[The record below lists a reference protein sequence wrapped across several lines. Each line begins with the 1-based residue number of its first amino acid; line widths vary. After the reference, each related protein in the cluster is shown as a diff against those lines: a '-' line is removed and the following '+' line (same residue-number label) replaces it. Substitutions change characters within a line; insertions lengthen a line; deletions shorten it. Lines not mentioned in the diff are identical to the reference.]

1 LNMHNFVVFCFL
13 SAALLVCVKGAFP
26 PPCDSEIYCSGPILH
41 QVQEAKLFDD
51 DKFFVDMK
59 LRETPDVVL
68 SAFRNLSQEHPNAT
82 VPPGKLQEFLS
93 LYFEAPG
100 TEFESW
106 TPPDWHDKPKFLEG
120 IADQELRNWAEKI
133 HHLWK
138 SLGRKV
144 IRASVKDHP
153 ELYSQIY
160 TPHPVVVPGGRF
172 RELYYWD
179 SYWVINGLLLSEMTD
194 TAYGM
199 IQNFLYLV
207 NRYGFV
213 PNGGRIYYERRSQ
226 PPFLTLMVESYYQ
239 ATKDKDFLRSALPGL
254 EQEYR
259 FWMQNRS
266 VAVRLNETLHVLNRY
281 DVQILICCGSARE
294 SMFFFLSLPS
304 DRKEQL
310 WMDLKAGAESG
321 WDFTSRWYI
330 DGDGHNNGTLRDTRT
345 SQILPADL
353 NALLCLS
360 EKTLAS
366 FHRIL
371 GDGDSAARYDQAAAR
386 RLQAIE
392 SVLWDAERGA
402 WFDYNLVTQSKHF
415 EFYPSNLAPV
425 WAQCYSRPEMG
436 EKAVQYL
443 KKSGALQFPNGVPTS
458 LTDSGQQ
465 WDYPNAWPPLQHMLI
480 SGLSKLPSEDA
491 KQLALDLAQRWI
503 RTNWLAYGKYEA
515 MFEKYDVN
523 GDGKPGGGGEY
534 EVQLGFGWTNGVAL
548 QLLDQYGATLTSGS
562 GHLSTGLLLPLVISA
577 TLMLQ

>member
-1 LNMHNFVVFCFL
+1 MQNFVVLCGL
-13 SAALLVCVKGAFP
+13 SVALFTCVQSAFP
-26 PPCDSEIYCSGPILH
+26 PPCDSEIYCSGPVLH
-41 QVQEAKLFDD
+41 QVQTAKVFED
-51 DKFFVDMK
+51 DKYFVDMK

-68 SAFRNLSQEHPNAT
+68 SAFRNLSHGLPNTT
-82 VPPGKLQEFLS
+82 VPPGKLQEFLTT
-93 LYFEAPG
+93 YFEKPG
-100 TEFESW
+100 MEFESW
-106 TPPDWHDKPKFLEG
+106 TPPDWHEKPKFLEG
-120 IADQELRNWAEKI
+120 IADDELRNWAEKI
-133 HHLWK
+133 HELWK
-138 SLGRKV
+138 SLGRK
-144 IRASVKDHP
+144 IRSDVKDHP

-160 TPHPVVVPGGRF
+160 TPHPVIVPGGRF

-239 ATKDKDFLRSALPGL
+239 ATGDKEFLRAALPAL

-266 VAVRLNETLHVLNRY
+266 TPVTVNGTEHVLNRY
-281 DVQILICCGSARE
+281 HVEVGSPRPE
-294 SMFFFLSLPS
+294 SYTDDLELAEGLPEE
-304 DRKEQL
+304 RKEQL
-310 WMDLKAGAESG
+310 WMDLKTGAESG

-330 DGDGHNNGTLRDTRT
+330 DGDGNNNGTLKETRT
-345 SQILPADL
+345 SQILPVDL
-353 NALLCLS
+353 NALLCLN
-360 EKTLAS
+360 EKALAL
-366 FHRIL
+366 FHRTL
-371 GDGDSAARYDQAAAR
+371 GDGDSAALYERAAAR
-386 RLQAIE
+386 RLGAIE

-402 WFDYNLVTQSKHF
+402 WFDYNLVTHSKHF

-443 KKSGALQFPNGVPTS
+443 KGSGALHYPNGVPTS
-458 LTDSGQQ
+458 LRESGQQ

-480 SGLSKLPSEDA
+480 DGLSKLPSDDA
-491 KQLALDLAQRWI
+491 KQLAFDLAQRWI
-503 RTNWLAYGKYEA
+503 KTNWLAYEKYAA

-548 QLLDQYGATLTSGS
+548 QLLDQYGARLTSGS
-562 GHLSTGLLLPLVISA
+562 GRLSSGLLLPLFNFVAVI
-577 TLMLQ
+577 LQ

>member
-1 LNMHNFVVFCFL
+1 MQNLVVLCGL
-13 SAALLVCVKGAFP
+13 SVALFTSVQSAFP
-26 PPCDSEIYCSGPILH
+26 PPCDSEIYCSGPVLH
-41 QVQEAKLFDD
+41 QVQTAKVFED
-51 DKFFVDMK
+51 DKYFVDMK

-68 SAFRNLSQEHPNAT
+68 SAFRNLSHGLPNTT
-82 VPPGKLQEFLS
+82 VPSRKLQEFLTT
-93 LYFEAPG
+93 YFEKPG
-100 TEFESW
+100 MEFESW
-106 TPPDWHDKPKFLEG
+106 TPPDWHEKPKFLEG
-120 IADQELRNWAEKI
+120 IADDELRNWAEKI
-133 HHLWK
+133 HELWK
-138 SLGRKV
+138 SLGRK
-144 IRASVKDHP
+144 IRADVKDHP

-160 TPHPVVVPGGRF
+160 TPHPVIVPGGRF

-239 ATKDKDFLRSALPGL
+239 ATRDKEFLRAALPAL

-266 VAVRLNETLHVLNRY
+266 TPVTVNGTEHVLNRY
-281 DVQILICCGSARE
+281 HVEVGSPRPE
-294 SMFFFLSLPS
+294 SYTDDLELGEGLPEE
-304 DRKEQL
+304 RKEQL
-310 WMDLKAGAESG
+310 WMDLKTGAESG

-330 DGDGHNNGTLRDTRT
+330 DGDGNNNGTLKETRT
-345 SQILPADL
+345 SQILPVDL
-353 NALLCLS
+353 NALLCLN
-360 EKTLAS
+360 EKALAL
-366 FHRIL
+366 FHRTL
-371 GDGDSAARYDQAAAR
+371 GDGDSAAPYERAAAR
-386 RLQAIE
+386 RLEAIE

-402 WFDYNLVTQSKHF
+402 WFDYNLVTHSKHF

-436 EKAVQYL
+436 EKAVHYL
-443 KKSGALQFPNGVPTS
+443 KGSGALHYPNGVPTS
-458 LTDSGQQ
+458 LRESGQQ

-480 SGLSKLPSEDA
+480 DGLSKLPSEDA
-491 KQLALDLAQRWI
+491 KQLAFDLAQRWI
-503 RTNWLAYGKYEA
+503 KTNWLAYEKYDA

-548 QLLDQYGATLTSGS
+548 QLLDQYGARLTSGS
-562 GHLSTGLLLPLVISA
+562 GRLSSGLLLPLFNFVAVI
-577 TLMLQ
+577 LQ